1 MRLEITITRGIEP
14 DLVERQQAAG
24 QRVRGRLTDPHRPG
38 ALRCVRVGQNRQPP
52 GAAPPRLS
60 DRMRKQR
67 TADAAANMARFD
79 EQLVQVQRTWR
90 IAGRE
95 RDEPAICPSARSRE
109 SSYIKGSEIHVDGE
123 AIAI

>member
-24 QRVRGRLTDPHRPG
+24 HRVRGRLTDPHRPG
-38 ALRCVRVGQNRQPP
+38 ALVEGRCVRSARIVSRP
-52 GAAPPRLS
+52 APRLS

-79 EQLVQVQRTWR
+79 EQLVEVQRTWR
-90 IAGRE
+90 ISGA
-95 RDEPAICPSARSRE
+95 S
-109 SSYIKGSEIHVDGE
+109 
-123 AIAI
+123 